1 MMNQPT
7 SPFAFG
13 PKPQA
18 PLTKPI
24 KATTPSIAAA
34 PVNLGAGSSTQRYN
48 PFMTA
53 LNTDSKAF
61 KDTYGVNRPLEKPM
75 FLGYRDDK
83 PLFGGSRLFILY

>member
-7 SPFAFG
+7 SPFNLGAKF
-13 PKPQA
+13 PT
-18 PLTKPI
+18 PLTKPV
-24 KATTPSIAAA
+24 KATTASLATA
-34 PVNLGAGSSTQRYN
+34 PVSSGFGGSTQRYN

-61 KDTYGVNRPLEKPM
+61 KENYGVNRPLEKPM